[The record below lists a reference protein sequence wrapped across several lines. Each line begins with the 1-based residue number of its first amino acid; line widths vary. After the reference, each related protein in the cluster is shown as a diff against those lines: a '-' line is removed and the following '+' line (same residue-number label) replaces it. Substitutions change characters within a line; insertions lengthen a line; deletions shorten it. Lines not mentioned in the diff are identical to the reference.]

1 MITNKVLFTLALG
14 LCVSTEVFA
23 MQPMESTDAK
33 SVKKAIE
40 TNEAPAAIGPYS
52 QAIFVPKG
60 KNMLFISGQLPL
72 DPKTGTLVTD
82 IEPATMLIMSNL
94 LAILKAAGMNFSN
107 VVQTTILLANIND
120 FPTVNKLYGSF
131 FKDMVPPARA
141 TFQAGALPRGAIV
154 EIAMVAAAD

>member
-1 MITNKVLFTLALG
+1 MVTNKVLFTLALG
-14 LCVSTEVFA
+14 LCVSTGVFA

-40 TNEAPAAIGPYS
+40 TTEAPAAIGPYS

-72 DPKTGTLVTD
+72 DPKTGTLVSD
-82 IEPATMLIMSNL
+82 IEPATMLVMSNL

-107 VVQTTILLANIND
+107 VVQTTILLANIN
-120 FPTVNKLYGSF
+120 
-131 FKDMVPPARA
+131 
-141 TFQAGALPRGAIV
+141 
-154 EIAMVAAAD
+154 